1 MSHLKQQIRI
11 RLVNICFSIL
21 FSARQGGTAESAS
34 SVDFPS
40 PPTALGGVRFFRS
53 LVSGRDMQIFFS
65 GAESWKLGVFTRDC
79 EICVEKAQACPR
91 SMTKFETFRAVF
103 L

>member
-21 FSARQGGTAESAS
+21 LSARQGGTTESLSAS

-53 LVSGRDMQIFFS
+53 LVSGHRICKSSSLERNPGNWVFS
-65 GAESWKLGVFTRDC
+65 PETAKSVQK
-79 EICVEKAQACPR
+79 KPR
-91 SMTKFETFRAVF
+91 HAHAR
-103 L
+103 